1 MNCTYF
7 SKIKITFVN
16 ILLAGTQNHCN
27 WVFSLIFVY
36 RLNLFIFLKKYVK
49 TLHNVVLN
57 AFLRI
62 DTITNL
68 IDSIFMYN
76 NKKSLK
82 HLLMN

>member
-36 RLNLFIFLKKYVK
+36 RLNLFIFFEKICE
-49 TLHNVVLN
+49 NI
-57 AFLRI
+57 A
-62 DTITNL
+62 
-68 IDSIFMYN
+68 
-76 NKKSLK
+76 
-82 HLLMN
+82 